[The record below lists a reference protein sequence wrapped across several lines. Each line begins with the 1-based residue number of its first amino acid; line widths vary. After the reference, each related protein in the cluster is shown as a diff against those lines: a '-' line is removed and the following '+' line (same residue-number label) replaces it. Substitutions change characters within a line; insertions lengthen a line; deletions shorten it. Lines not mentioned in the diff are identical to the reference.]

1 MGRSVL
7 VVKTEALPARPEQH
21 SPGKRF
27 RLAAQTEALP
37 SARNIFMPRPV
48 ANATNLK
55 DSKRFVVLGP
65 RKGERFV
72 FAKAADFLTRRFGLG
87 ANPVGSASV
96 FEAVERVGEPEKGSA
111 SFAVLS
117 WKHCLGPGLGRGKS
131 FKVEALRSWS
141 VPELK
146 RFILRRLF

>member
-1 MGRSVL
+1 MS
-7 VVKTEALPARPEQH
+7 
-21 SPGKRF
+21 
-27 RLAAQTEALP
+27 
-37 SARNIFMPRPV
+37 RPV
-48 ANATNLK
+48 ANATNPK
-55 DSKRFVVLGP
+55 NSKRFVVLGP

-72 FAKAADFLTRRFGLG
+72 FSKAANFLTRRFGLG

-111 SFAVLS
+111 SFVVLS

>member
-1 MGRSVL
+1 ML
-7 VVKTEALPARPEQH
+7 
-21 SPGKRF
+21 
-27 RLAAQTEALP
+27 
-37 SARNIFMPRPV
+37 
-48 ANATNLK
+48 
-55 DSKRFVVLGP
+55 
-65 RKGERFV
+65 KGERFV
-72 FAKAADFLTRRFGLG
+72 FAKAVDFLTRRFGLG

-146 RFILRRLF
+146 RFILRRLFQRKRFGRRLRSEALRVQMAFRLRTGKPFS